1 MKTTIAVVGFG
12 DRSEQYTKY
21 VLKHPEEGEVTAVV
35 DPNPARRGYA
45 KRLFGLPEAR
55 CFRISIRLSPRA
67 DSPTAR
73 STAPWTGC
81 TSRLPCR
88 SCGWGTTCCWKNR
101 SRAIK
106 RSSWRWKGRQRL
118 ADAG

>member
-45 KRLFGLPEAR
+45 QRLFGLPEAR
-55 CFRISIRLSPRA
+55 CFSDFDSFIAAGQTRRLRDQRHHGQA
-67 DSPTAR
+67 AR
-73 STAPWTGC
+73 LDFPATPAAGVRPAAGKTGHE
-81 TSRLPCR
+81 R
-88 SCGWGTTCCWKNR
+88 
-101 SRAIK
+101 
-106 RSSWRWKGRQRL
+106 
-118 ADAG
+118 

>member
-55 CFRISIRLSPRA
+55 CFS
-67 DSPTAR
+67 DF
-73 STAPWTGC
+73 
-81 TSRLPCR
+81 
-88 SCGWGTTCCWKNR
+88 
-101 SRAIK
+101 
-106 RSSWRWKGRQRL
+106 
-118 ADAG
+118 D

>member
-35 DPNPARRGYA
+35 DP
-45 KRLFGLPEAR
+45 
-55 CFRISIRLSPRA
+55 
-67 DSPTAR
+67 
-73 STAPWTGC
+73 
-81 TSRLPCR
+81 SRLPCR